1 MGLQRPALFLWIFS
15 VRSDISID
23 VLGLG
28 CLAVD
33 EILLSP
39 IWPEPDTKTRLLA
52 RDRQGG
58 GLTGNAMVA
67 AARFGAKVSYGGS
80 LGVDDDSRFL
90 RDLYL
95 KEGINLTHCRTDPQ
109 FRPIRSTIVIDQSQN
124 TRTIWFD
131 LPGHLGAREDWP
143 PAELITQSKVLFVDH
158 YGMEGMIRAAKI
170 ARASGV
176 EVVADFERDEHP
188 RFEEIL
194 PLVDHLILSS
204 KFATKRTGLQNPR
217 DAVEALAKIGAK
229 VTIVTNG
236 ELGAWVVGEGSC
248 FSIPAYPVTVVD
260 STGCGDAFHGVYAAC
275 LAKGLGLFD
284 RLKFATAAAALKA
297 KHLGAQRGLPTRQEV
312 ETFLDF

>member
-1 MGLQRPALFLWIFS
+1 M
-15 VRSDISID
+15 RSDISID

-236 ELGAWVVGEGSC
+236 ELGAWVVG
-248 FSIPAYPVTVVD
+248 
-260 STGCGDAFHGVYAAC
+260 
-275 LAKGLGLFD
+275 KGIVFPF
-284 RLKFATAAAALKA
+284 R
-297 KHLGAQRGLPTRQEV
+297 PTRLPLWTAPAV
-312 ETFLDF
+312 EMLFMGFMRHALRKGWGFLIA